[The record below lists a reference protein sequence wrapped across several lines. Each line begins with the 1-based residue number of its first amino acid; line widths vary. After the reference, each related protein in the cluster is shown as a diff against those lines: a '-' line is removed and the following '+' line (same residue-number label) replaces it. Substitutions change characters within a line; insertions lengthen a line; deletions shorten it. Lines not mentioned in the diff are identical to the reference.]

1 MIALAANV
9 PDGASLEKDR
19 GMTEIRDPIA
29 FELFKNAIFSIADEM
44 AVTIMRTTYSGVL
57 KDNMDFS
64 TALADAE
71 GKLVAQGLTLPGHLG
86 SIPTALASVLRH
98 FADDMGPGDIFIM
111 NDPFDGGMHL
121 PDIFVF
127 QPVYVDGR
135 RMAFAATV
143 CHHTDVGGRVAG
155 SNASDSTEIYQEGLR
170 IPPLRMYER
179 GRRNETLFSLIE
191 KNVRVP
197 VKVFGDLRAQL
208 AACHIAEQQ
217 FLEIVARYGADTVE
231 AYMQQVMDYAERLT
245 RAAIRE
251 LPDGVYSFE
260 DWIDDDGIDFGKPI
274 RLFVTLTKKGD
285 GIVADWTG
293 SSPQVKGAINATLSW
308 TKAATYTAIKSVLPN
323 NIPSNEGVF
332 RAIEVIAPPGT
343 ITNGVLPAACA
354 ARGLTGFRMLDCCFG
369 AIAMM
374 LPDKVFAAGD
384 GGNTGITIGGYYADR
399 TPFIYVDFT
408 TGAWGGR
415 PWADGLQGNTNLL
428 INMASQSVEVTEA
441 EHPIEILAYEF
452 VADRAGAG
460 KFRGGAPFRR
470 AYRVQEKEGIHQVR
484 SDRRTFRPYGLYG
497 GQPGKP
503 SLNFLNPDGENRPL
517 TAKLTMTIERGDVF
531 RHEHAGAGGW
541 GDPLERDPMLI
552 LRDVRN
558 ELVSARAACDDYG
571 VAIDTEGW
579 TVDEAATQRLRAEMR
594 AARGWSEVPKVLR
607 GKALEPG
614 EAAQ

>member
-1 MIALAANV
+1 M
-9 PDGASLEKDR
+9 
-19 GMTEIRDPIA
+19 GMTEIKDPIA
-29 FELFKNAIFSIADEM
+29 FELFKNAIFAIADEM
-44 AVTIMRTTYSGVL
+44 AVTITRTTYSGVL

-64 TALADAE
+64 TAFADAE
-71 GKLVAQGLTLPGHLG
+71 GRLVAQGLTLPGHLG
-86 SIPTALASVLRH
+86 SIPSALEAVLRKYR
-98 FADDMGPGDIFIM
+98 DDMGPGDVFIM

-121 PDIFVF
+121 PDIFIF
-127 QPVYVDGR
+127 KPIYVDGR
-135 RMAFAATV
+135 RMAFSASV

-155 SNASDSTEIYQEGLR
+155 SNASDSTEIYAEGLR
-170 IPPLRMYER
+170 IAPLKFYE
-179 GRRNETLFSLIE
+179 GGEPNQTLCTFIE

-217 FLEIVARYGADTVE
+217 FLELVERYGTETVLL
-231 AYMQQVMDYAERLT
+231 YMEEVIDYAERMT

-308 TKAATYTAIKSVLPN
+308 TKAVAYTAIRCVLPN

-369 AIAMM
+369 AVAMM
-374 LPDKVFAAGD
+374 LPDRVCAASD
-384 GGNTGITIGGYYADR
+384 GGNTGITIGGYYGDR
-399 TPFIYVDFT
+399 SPFIYVDFT

-415 PWADGLQGNTNLL
+415 PWADGLDGNTNLF
-428 INMASQSVEVTEA
+428 INMASQSIEMTEA

-452 VADRAGAG
+452 LCDRAGPG

-470 AYRVQEKEGIHQVR
+470 DYRFVEEEGILQVR
-484 SDRRTFRPYGLYG
+484 SDRRDFRPYGLYG

-503 SLNFLNPDGENRPL
+503 SRNYLDPDAENQLL
-517 TAKLTMTIERGDVF
+517 TAKITMDIKRGDVF
-531 RHEHAGAGGW
+531 RHELAGAGGW
-541 GDPLERDPMLI
+541 GDPLERDPERVLK
-552 LRDVRN
+552 DVRN
-558 ELVSARAACDDYG
+558 DFVSQASARDDYG
-571 VAIDTEGW
+571 VAIDTEAW
-579 TVDEAATQRLRAEMR
+579 TVDEAATEKRRAEMR
-594 AARGWSEVPKVLR
+594 AARNWQEVPTILWEDSPRRSESVT
-607 GKALEPG
+607 
-614 EAAQ
+614 